1 MNLQPTKKWQKQMKR
16 ISIILIVCLF
26 VIFTYCIIANKDSIQ
41 VIKVYTPEQIALDLN
56 KNGKVEANE
65 KFIVDG
71 IETFTS
77 KTSDYQRNIAEKIGI
92 DEETALS
99 IGYFAEKYA
108 QSLLEEKKINYKKLD
123 NSHISVTLNGKNYNK
138 MFQNSPFA
146 LKDGKPAN
154 PKAFEKQIQLAKSSE
169 LRIFNNKS
177 NKYHRLNCKYGQ
189 LAHDSI
195 IIPKNQIPKNAQGC
209 KFCENVIKN
218 SVPKKH
224 NEKLAKEID
233 ALKNIKP
240 KKFTISDEYMKI
252 YLTDLTT
259 VFTPHNKCT
268 TDYCI
273 EILKQINNAQKS
285 IDMALYG
292 YSDIPDITTAL
303 QSAIKRGVRIRL
315 VYDINANGTN
325 FYPDT
330 LKLAKTLVE
339 SKTDVGDLQYQNAI
353 MHNKFVIIDKKIV
366 ITGSANY
373 SSTDISGFN
382 TNDILFINS
391 PEIAEIYEQEFKQMF
406 NDKFHRKKQKIKDKE
421 NILLGNSIISL
432 YFSPQD
438 DAVNN
443 VIIPLIDNSTQ
454 YIYMPMFVITHKKL
468 AQALINAHTRGVD
481 VKIII
486 DATNASQ
493 KYSLVE
499 QLRKAGIQVKAENY
513 AGKMHSKNLI
523 IDDKY
528 IISGSMNL
536 SKNGSIKNDE
546 NTLLIENTT
555 FAKYYKNFFLYIWSK
570 IPDTWL
576 TRNPSS
582 ESHDSTGSCFD
593 GIDND
598 FDEKIDI
605 EDSGCFTK

>member
-1 MNLQPTKKWQKQMKR
+1 MKR

-154 PKAFEKQIQLAKSSE
+154 PKAFEKQIQLAKSSQ
-169 LRIFNNKS
+169 LRIYNNKS

-189 LAHDSI
+189 LAHDSV

-209 KFCENVIKN
+209 KFCENVIQNKP
-218 SVPKKH
+218 SQKI
-224 NEKLAKEID
+224 NEKLAKEIEE
-233 ALKNIKP
+233 LRNIKH
-240 KKFTISDEYMKI
+240 KKFSITDEHIKI
-252 YLTDLTT
+252 FLTDLTT

-268 TDYCI
+268 TDYCL
-273 EILKQINNAQKS
+273 EILKQINNAQNT

-315 VYDINANGTN
+315 VYDINSDSKN

-330 LKLAKTLVE
+330 LKLAQTLVE
-339 SKTDVGDLQYQNAI
+339 SKADFGELPYQNSI
-353 MHNKFVIIDKKIV
+353 MHNKFIVIDKKVV

-373 SSTDISGFN
+373 SPSDISGFN
-382 TNDILFINS
+382 TNDILVISS
-391 PEIAEIYEQEFKQMF
+391 PEIAEIYEQEFRQMF
-406 NDKFHRKKQKIKDKE
+406 NNKFHRKKTKIENKE
-421 NILLGNSIISL
+421 NILLGNSIVSI

-438 DAVNN
+438 DTIDNA
-443 VIIPLIDNSTQ
+443 IIPLIDNAKQ
-454 YIYMPMFVITHKKL
+454 YIYIPMFVITHKKM
-468 AQALINAHTRGVD
+468 AQALINAQTRGID
-481 VKIII
+481 VKVIL

-493 KYSLVE
+493 KHSTHE
-499 QLRKAGIQVKAENY
+499 NLRKAGISVKVENF
-513 AGKMHSKNLI
+513 AGKMHAKNII

-528 IISGSMNL
+528 LVSGSMNL
-536 SKNGSIKNDE
+536 SKSGNTKNDE
-546 NTLLIENTT
+546 NTLVIENPNLVK
-555 FAKYYKNFFLYIWSK
+555 FYKNFFLYIWSK
-570 IPDTWL
+570 IPDIWL
-576 TRNPSS
+576 TKNPSS
-582 ESHDSTGSCFD
+582 ESHDSIGSCFD
-593 GIDND
+593 GVDND
-598 FDEKIDI
+598 FDEKIDS
-605 EDSGCFTK
+605 EDTGCIVK

>member
-1 MNLQPTKKWQKQMKR
+1 MKR

-382 TNDILFINS
+382 TNDILFISS
-391 PEIAEIYEQEFKQMF
+391 PEVAEIYEQEFRQMF
-406 NDKFHRKKQKIKDKE
+406 YNKFHRKKTTIENKE
-421 NILLGNSIISL
+421 NILLGNSIISI

-438 DAVNN
+438 DTINSVL
-443 VIIPLIDNSTQ
+443 IPLVDNAKQ
-454 YIYMPMFVITHKKL
+454 YIYIPMFAITHKKF
-468 AQALINAHTRGVD
+468 AQALINAHARGVD
-481 VKIII
+481 VKIIL
-486 DATNASQ
+486 DATNAPQ
-493 KYSLVE
+493 KHSAHE
-499 QLRKAGIQVKAENY
+499 NLRKAGIPVKVENY
-513 AGKMHSKNLI
+513 AGKMHTKNII

-528 IISGSMNL
+528 LISGSMNL
-536 SKNGSIKNDE
+536 SKNGNSKNDE
-546 NTLLIENTT
+546 NTLVIENPN
-555 FAKYYKNFFLYIWSK
+555 FVKFYKKVFLYIWSR
-570 IPDTWL
+570 IPDIWL
-576 TRNPSS
+576 TKNPAS
-582 ESHDSTGSCFD
+582 ESHDSIGSCFD
-593 GIDND
+593 GMDND
-598 FDEKIDI
+598 FDEKIDS
-605 EDSGCFTK
+605 EDTGCIIR